1 MPRSAKPKKAA
12 AGRGVKSSKGKFSYK
27 NVIDRIAA
35 SRQSDRA
42 PENLKLFKDGL
53 PITAY
58 AIREDEYDT
67 ATWQLPHHTRDVS
80 RKPVEKT
87 VDFVLLDHAA
97 LLLSRWGVNGVR
109 CHADPELIILAARH
123 LADHYRAAG
132 RQIPVALCVLI

>member
-1 MPRSAKPKKAA
+1 MVRKNTLSGSGQRKPAKPKLKEQ
-12 AGRGVKSSKGKFSYK
+12 
-27 NVIDRIAA
+27 A
-35 SRQSDRA
+35 SED
-42 PENLKLFKDGL
+42 PKLFKDGL

-67 ATWQLPHHTRDVS
+67 STWQLPHHTTS
-80 RKPVEKT
+80 KA
-87 VDFVLLDHAA
+87 VDLEMLDHCT
-97 LLLSRWGVNGVR
+97 LLLSRWGDQGVR